1 MPQLVIAGTVLSGR
15 YVIDREIGRGGM
27 ATVFVAEDLRQ
38 RRRVA
43 VKILR
48 PDVALALGSA
58 RFLSEI
64 EIASRLTH
72 PHILPVHDSGEDAG
86 VLYYVMPY
94 VEGESLREKLNRV
107 GPLPVEEALAIAR
120 EIADALA
127 YAHDLDVVHRD
138 IKPGNVLLLAGHAVV
153 ADFGV
158 ARAISAA
165 ADERVTSAG
174 FIVGTPVYMSPE
186 QAAGDT
192 LDGRTDVYA
201 LGCVV
206 YEMLTG
212 TPPFLGETPREVFAK
227 HRSVRPRSLRDLRP
241 EVPPPAAEAIERA
254 LGKLPE
260 DRFTD
265 AREFAEALRAP
276 AQWETAPRPR
286 RRAGLIALA
295 AVLAVAAGLA
305 VRADRRARTDLAAP
319 PAIVV
324 LPLDGDRAEPVP
336 GSRRAD
342 AMFAELINWMPG
354 LRAARPDAE
363 PPGGRRW
370 SDMPLT
376 DLLTWA
382 RKQGGRYLLAG
393 SVASE
398 SAGRQVTV
406 DLYATETG
414 ERLSHAVDSTADPD
428 VGPAVGRLA
437 AGVVRTL
444 ARREGLEL
452 GSAGAVLAST
462 NVLPAVGHML
472 QAQGKFWTGD
482 LDAAAEELRAA
493 VAADSNCG
501 LAYHR
506 LSVVETRRYDF
517 AAALAAAD
525 AGLGRADRLAPR
537 WVQLL
542 KAQRYFVLGYGDSAI
557 ATYQSAVLDDRD
569 DVDGWFGLGEALF
582 HFAGFSDASPR
593 DARPALERMAALDS
607 SFAPIYDHLV
617 DLAVYDGDRK
627 AASAFLARI
636 PIDRPGRTTS
646 AVEVA
651 LRFGNATERATAL
664 ATLRAA
670 DRKDITE
677 AIIFWA
683 RGGFDLRLA
692 DTAATFLLG
701 PDRVPDD
708 RIRGAEYRLAT
719 EAALGQWGRGLAAW
733 DSVAGSA
740 PFDAWLILA
749 ALAGHPVGP
758 RTGPMFDRAR
768 ADMAAGR
775 TPDFTLPP
783 WSEPRQG
790 FEALVY
796 RALAEGSLADTRDL
810 LRRIERAAPAAPAE
824 PSADALRWSL
834 RARLALLSGDTAA
847 AIGDL
852 QRAVARIPQSV
863 TANYPLVAV
872 PLQRLLLARLLLAR
886 GDTAGAERWR
896 RSFSGTR
903 SVADLLFRAGLD
915 SLGPG
920 TLSSRPRSAP

>member
-1 MPQLVIAGTVLSGR
+1 MDPLVIAGTVLGGR

-48 PDVALALGSA
+48 PDVALALGSQ

-94 VEGESLREKLNRV
+94 VEGESLREKLTRV
-107 GPLPVEEALAIAR
+107 GTLPVEEALEITR

-127 YAHDLDVVHRD
+127 YAHGLDVVHRD

-186 QAAGDT
+186 QAAGER

-212 TPPFLGETPREVFAK
+212 KPPFLGETPQEVFAR
-227 HRSVRPRSLRDLRP
+227 HRTARVRPVRELRP
-241 EVPPPAAEAIERA
+241 QVPAAAAEAIERA
-254 LGKLPE
+254 LSKLPE
-260 DRFTD
+260 ARFAG
-265 AREFAEALRAP
+265 ARELAEALRAP
-276 AQWETAPRPR
+276 AQWETAVPRSR

-295 AVLAVAAGLA
+295 AVLAVAAGVA
-305 VRADRRARTDLAAP
+305 VRADRGVRADLAVP
-319 PAIVV
+319 PSIVV
-324 LPLDGDRAEPVP
+324 LPLAGDQAGP
-336 GSRRAD
+336 GADSRRAD
-342 AMFAELINWMPG
+342 AMFAELIGWMPG
-354 LRAARPDAE
+354 LHVAQPGAA
-363 PPGGRRW
+363 PP
-370 SDMPLT
+370 DMPLAN
-376 DLLTWA
+376 LLTWA
-382 RKQGGRYLLAG
+382 GKQGGRYLLAG
-393 SVASE
+393 SVATE
-398 SAGRQVTV
+398 GAGRQVTI
-406 DLYATETG
+406 DLYATGTG
-414 ERLSHAVDSTADPD
+414 ERLSHAVDTTTGPD
-428 VGPAVGRLA
+428 IGSAVGRLA

-444 ARREGLEL
+444 AGRERLEL

-462 NVLPAVGHML
+462 NVLPAIGHML
-472 QAQGKFWTGD
+472 QGQAKFWTGD
-482 LDAAAEELRAA
+482 LDAAAGELRAA
-493 VAADSNCG
+493 IAADSNCG

-525 AGLGRADRLAPR
+525 AGLARTDRLAPR

-542 KAQRYFVLGYGDSAI
+542 KAQRYFVLGNGDSAI
-557 ATYQSAVLDDRD
+557 ATFQSAVLDDRD

-593 DARPALERMAALDS
+593 DSRPAFERMAALDS

-617 DLAVYDGDRK
+617 DLAVYDGDRE
-627 AASAFLARI
+627 AATAFLARI
-636 PIDRPGRTTS
+636 PDDRPGRTTS
-646 AVEVA
+646 AAEVA
-651 LRFGNATERATAL
+651 LRFGDAAERAAAL
-664 ATLRAA
+664 ATLRTA

-683 RGGFDLRLA
+683 RGGFDIRLA

-708 RIRGAEYRLAT
+708 RVRGAEYRLAT
-719 EAALGQWGRGLAAW
+719 QAALGQWERGLAAW
-733 DSVAGSA
+733 DSVGGSV

-749 ALAGHPVGP
+749 GLAGHPVGA
-758 RTGPMFDRAR
+758 RAGPMFDRAR
-768 ADMAAGR
+768 ADVAAGR

-790 FEALVY
+790 FEALVF
-796 RALAEGSLADTRDL
+796 RALAEGSAADTRDL
-810 LRRIERAAPAAPAE
+810 LRRIERAAPAAPSE
-824 PSADALRWSL
+824 PGADALRGSL

-847 AIGDL
+847 AIGEL

-863 TANYPLVAV
+863 TANYPLVAA
-872 PLQRLLLARLLLAR
+872 PLQRFLLARLLLAR
-886 GDTAGAERWR
+886 GDTAGSERWR
-896 RSFSGTR
+896 RSFVGTR

-915 SLGPG
+915 SLGAG
-920 TLSSRPRSAP
+920 RLSPRSRSVP